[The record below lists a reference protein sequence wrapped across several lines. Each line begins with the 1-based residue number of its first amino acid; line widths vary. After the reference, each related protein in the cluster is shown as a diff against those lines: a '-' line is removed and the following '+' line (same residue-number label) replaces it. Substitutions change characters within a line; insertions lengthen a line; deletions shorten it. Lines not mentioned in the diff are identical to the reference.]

1 ASPCWLISAAEN
13 AGKGSNWFEAPARA
27 HSWWQTQRK
36 HLVLHLHKQEDL
48 TIGQVKHR
56 VSQDIGGSDVQNTFA
71 RATLQSG
78 KPQFW
83 LSVLRPFNQG
93 LDSNKVAGGI
103 GTTMAPDGAAT
114 VTIDSMTIQL
124 SPDGR
129 WSVSR

>member
-1 ASPCWLISAAEN
+1 M
-13 AGKGSNWFEAPARA
+13 
-27 HSWWQTQRK
+27 
-36 HLVLHLHKQEDL
+36 
-48 TIGQVKHR
+48 GQVKHR

-93 LDSNKVAGGI
+93 SDPNKVASGI
-103 GTTMAPDGAAT
+103 RTNMAPDGAAT